1 MNITRRT
8 AAIGGLSVL
17 AGNAISKT
25 ARAEFGEGLRD
36 IGEGLESGLP
46 GQIGMASRSVARNFL
61 SRLTYHS
68 RLMASRRVLQ
78 RSEWSKIHCRPRV
91 DLAPSPALCCWSSP
105 LYVGRPAN
113 IGSTVIFAS
122 ASQHINEKEHFVFWQ
137 RPNQDGAVVRQP
149 SATSVFLYCIKID
162 EKESSSFATGF
173 SWRSGW
179 AARVIFR
186 RPFARASA
194 GDDCGVSRDRSNS
207 VAPALPPS
215 DVRSSFSQVAAIAN
229 PIEAR
234 WARR

>member
-1 MNITRRT
+1 MLLNRFGDIFGPEMIAHALPFPARPPRAYLNLAHDRKFDMNITRRT

-91 DLAPSPALCCWSSP
+91 DLAPSPALCCWSRLSM
-105 LYVGRPAN
+105 
-113 IGSTVIFAS
+113 S
-122 ASQHINEKEHFVFWQ
+122 
-137 RPNQDGAVVRQP
+137 VVQP
-149 SATSVFLYCIKID
+149 T
-162 EKESSSFATGF
+162 
-173 SWRSGW
+173 
-179 AARVIFR
+179 
-186 RPFARASA
+186 
-194 GDDCGVSRDRSNS
+194 
-207 VAPALPPS
+207 
-215 DVRSSFSQVAAIAN
+215 
-229 PIEAR
+229 
-234 WARR
+234 